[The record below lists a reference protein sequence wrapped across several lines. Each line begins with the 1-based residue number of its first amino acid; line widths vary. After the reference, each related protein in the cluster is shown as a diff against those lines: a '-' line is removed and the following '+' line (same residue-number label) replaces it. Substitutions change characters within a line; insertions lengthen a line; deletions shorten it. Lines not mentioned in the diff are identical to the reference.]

1 MTGTLSERGAV
12 AYLAFV
18 QFVSVLSLAI
28 VMPLGPDFAEA
39 LHIPLSSLGVV
50 VAAYTLAAMCS
61 GLLCAPLLDAFDR
74 RSALALC
81 LLGLSVSH
89 VAAAAAGGPAS
100 LVAARI
106 VAGVFGGPATA
117 LMMAIV
123 GDLVV
128 EERRGRALGII
139 MTAFSVA
146 TVLGVPTGL
155 RLSRVLGWRAPFLAV
170 AALALCCAIAGWWAL
185 PPLRGHLTFARDARG
200 KTTPRP
206 ALGRTPTLLAY
217 ASTGMS
223 MLGMMLM
230 VPNLSGFVQA
240 NLGFPRDRLEV
251 LYAVSGLLNL
261 VSLRLIGRAV
271 DRFGALRISALGSGL
286 SALVAWEGYVRAELR
301 LPIVVVF
308 SGFMFAAALRN
319 VSVTTLASKV
329 PAPEARGRFMGLQTA
344 IQHGSTSLGALLSSL
359 ILDVGS
365 DGRLIHMDRVAL
377 LSIALFLAVPACVA
391 KLQRALERGAGA
403 AALVTAP

>member
-1 MTGTLSERGAV
+1 MEGTVSERGAV

-28 VMPLGPDFAEA
+28 VMPLGPDFAAA
-39 LHIPLSSLGVV
+39 LHMPLSSLGVV

-61 GLLCAPLLDAFDR
+61 GLLCAPRLDAFDR
-74 RSALALC
+74 RSALAIC
-81 LLGLSVSH
+81 LVGLSVSH
-89 VAAAAAGGPAS
+89 LAAAGAEGPAS
-100 LVAARI
+100 LIAARV
-106 VAGVFGGPATA
+106 VAGLFGGPATA
-117 LMMAIV
+117 LLMAIV
-123 GDLVV
+123 GDLVP

-155 RLSRVLGWRAPFLAV
+155 RLSHVLGWRAPFLAV
-170 AALALCCAIAGWWAL
+170 AALALSCAIAGWWAL
-185 PPLRGHLTFARDARG
+185 PPLSGHLSIAGDASG
-200 KTTPRP
+200 KVTPR
-206 ALGRTPTLLAY
+206 AAFGRTPTLLAY

-230 VPNLSGFVQA
+230 VPNLSGYVQA
-240 NLGFPRDRLEV
+240 NLGFPRERLEV

-271 DRFGALRISALGSGL
+271 DRFGALRVSALGSGL

-365 DGRLIHMDRVAL
+365 DGRLVHMDRVAL

-391 KLQRALERGAGA
+391 KLQRALERGVGA